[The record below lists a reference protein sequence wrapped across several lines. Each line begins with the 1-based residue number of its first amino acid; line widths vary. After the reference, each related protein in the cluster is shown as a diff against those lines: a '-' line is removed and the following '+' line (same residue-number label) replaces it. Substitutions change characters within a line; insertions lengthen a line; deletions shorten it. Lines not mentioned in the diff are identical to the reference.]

1 MVEIGEVIKQY
12 RDSGFKPNDNRIYIN
27 IPDARTAL
35 MKGLVRFCGEQTQWL
50 PEYEKVAEWLG
61 DNKGR
66 GLLCF
71 GNCGRGK
78 TLITQRIIPVLINF
92 YNGKVLNTITAA
104 DIGRKYDEISECKL
118 ISIDDVGVEDVSNLY
133 GEKHDYFRELVDV
146 AERKQKL
153 LVISTNLTLKE
164 IAERYGDRT
173 IDRLR
178 AITTTVLFEGDSLR
192 R

>member
-35 MKGLVRFCGEQTQWL
+35 MKGFVRFCGEQTQWL

-92 YNGKVLNTITAA
+92 YHGKVLNTITAA
-104 DIGRKYDEISECKL
+104 DIGRKYDEISEYKL

-133 GEKHDYFRELVDV
+133 GEKHDYFRELVDM